1 MKEHHLAIL
10 RRHMVEVIAIH
21 AELSEELIGRAQ
33 LDPRVMAAMEEVPR
47 HFFVPEPLRTLAYQ
61 DTPLP
66 IGFEKTISQPFIVA
80 LMTDLLAV
88 EPFSRVLEVG
98 TGLGYQA
105 AVLSRLVAHVWTIE
119 IIEELAQSA
128 EARLATLGYG
138 NVTIRIGDGTSG
150 WAEHAPFDRILVA
163 AGAEDVPA
171 ALLEQLAPGGRMVI
185 PTGPQDRQQLT
196 LILKEPTGTVR
207 STAIMPVRFGALETV
222 R

>member
-1 MKEHHLAIL
+1 
-10 RRHMVEVIAIH
+10 
-21 AELSEELIGRAQ
+21 
-33 LDPRVMAAMEEVPR
+33 
-47 HFFVPEPLRTLAYQ
+47 
-61 DTPLP
+61 
-66 IGFEKTISQPFIVA
+66 
-80 LMTDLLAV
+80 
-88 EPFSRVLEVG
+88 VG

-128 EARLATLGYG
+128 ESRLAALGYG

-150 WAEHAPFDRILVA
+150 WAEYAPFDRILVA

-196 LILKEPTGTVR
+196 LILKGPTGTVR
-207 STAIMPVRFGALETV
+207 PTAIMPVRFGALETV

>member
-10 RRHMVEVIAIH
+10 RRHMVEVIGIH

-47 HFFVPEPLRTLAYQ
+47 HLFVPEPLRTLAYQ

-88 EPFSRVLEVG
+88 EPSSRVLEVG

-128 EARLATLGYG
+128 ESRLAALGYG

-150 WAEHAPFDRILVA
+150 WAEYAPFDRILVA

-196 LILKEPTGTVR
+196 LILKGPTGTVR
-207 STAIMPVRFGALETV
+207 PTAIMPVRFGALETV

>member
-33 LDPRVMAAMEEVPR
+33 LDPRVIAAMEEVPR
-47 HFFVPEPLRTLAYQ
+47 HCFVPEPLRALAYQ

-66 IGFEKTISQPFIVA
+66 IGFEKTVSQPFIVA

-88 EPFSRVLEVG
+88 EPSSRVLEVG

-105 AVLSRLVAHVWTIE
+105 AVLSRLVEHVWTIE

-128 EARLATLGYG
+128 EARLGALGYG

-163 AGAEDVPA
+163 AGAEEVPG
-171 ALLEQLAPGGRMVI
+171 ALLEQLAAGGRMVI

-196 LILKEPTGTVR
+196 LILKGPAGAVR
-207 STAIMPVRFGALETV
+207 STPIMPVRFGALETV

>member
-33 LDPRVMAAMEEVPR
+33 LDPRVIAAMEEVPR
-47 HFFVPEPLRTLAYQ
+47 HLFVPEPLRALAYQ

-88 EPFSRVLEVG
+88 EPSSRVLEVG

-128 EARLATLGYG
+128 ESRLAALGYG

-163 AGAEDVPA
+163 AGAEDVPGP
-171 ALLEQLAPGGRMVI
+171 LLEQLAPGGRMVI

-196 LILKEPTGTVR
+196 LILKGPTGTVR

>member
-1 MKEHHLAIL
+1 VKEHHLAIL
-10 RRHMVEVIAIH
+10 RRHMVEVIGIH

-47 HFFVPEPLRTLAYQ
+47 HLFVPEPLRTLAYQ

-88 EPFSRVLEVG
+88 EPSSRVLEVG

-128 EARLATLGYG
+128 ESRLAALGYG

-150 WAEHAPFDRILVA
+150 WAEYAPFDRILVA

-196 LILKEPTGTVR
+196 LILKGPTGTVR
-207 STAIMPVRFGALETV
+207 PTAIMPVRFGALETV

>member
-47 HFFVPEPLRTLAYQ
+47 HLFVPEPLRTLAYQ

-88 EPFSRVLEVG
+88 EPSSRVLEVG

-128 EARLATLGYG
+128 ESRLAAIGYG

-171 ALLEQLAPGGRMVI
+171 ALVEQLAPGGRMVI

-196 LILKEPTGTVR
+196 LILKGPTGTVR